1 MNENVTLIP
10 ARIRAGNRI
19 TRQENKPKLRVAA
32 YCRVSTDSDEQAGSY
47 DVQVKHYTEYIGRN
61 KEWELAGIYADDGI
75 SGTNIKKREGFI
87 EMIDDCMEGK
97 VDMIITK
104 SISRF
109 ARNTIDCL
117 KYVRKLKEKNIAIIF
132 EKENIN
138 TLEASGELLLTIMAS
153 LAQQE
158 SASLSQN
165 IKLGLQFR
173 YQEGKVQVNH
183 EHFLGYTKDED
194 GKLIVDE
201 NEAKIVRRIFR
212 EYLEGASFRDIAN
225 GLEKDKIMTGCK
237 RYKWHLSTIRGI
249 LRNEK
254 YMGDALLQKT
264 ITTDFIEKIRIKND
278 GTVPQYYVKDSQDP
292 IIARDIFMLV
302 QEEMTRRANLTS
314 GVDGKKKRVYSSKYA
329 LSSICTCTKCGDIYR
344 RIAWNNRGKKST
356 VWRCCTRVEHG
367 PSACDALTIQESELQ
382 DATVKAINKML
393 SCSDRMLQILR
404 DNIEMTIADDNSV
417 EMEKLNG
424 ILKGKQKELV
434 KLAHAKKD
442 YTTLVDEIDI
452 IRDKKHELQIQRA
465 EKEGVKKRIEELTDF
480 LKGENH
486 QLIEYDEC
494 MVRKYIEEIKVYE
507 DKFTIC
513 FKAKVEIEVVR

>member
-1 MNENVTLIP
+1 
-10 ARIRAGNRI
+10 
-19 TRQENKPKLRVAA
+19 
-32 YCRVSTDSDEQAGSY
+32 
-47 DVQVKHYTEYIGRN
+47 
-61 KEWELAGIYADDGI
+61 
-75 SGTNIKKREGFI
+75 
-87 EMIDDCMEGK
+87 MIDDCMAGK

-117 KYVRKLKEKNIAIIF
+117 KYVRQLREKNIAIIF

-165 IKLGLQFR
+165 VKLGLQFR

-194 GKLIVDE
+194 GNLIIDE
-201 NEAKIVRRIFR
+201 DEAKIIRRIYR
-212 EYLEGASFRDIAN
+212 EYLEGASLRDIAD
-225 GLEKDKIMTGCK
+225 GLERDKIKTGGK
-237 RYKWHLSTIRGI
+237 RYKWHLSTVRGI

-264 ITTDFIEKIRIKND
+264 ITTDYIEKIRIRND
-278 GTVPQYYVKDSQDP
+278 GTVPQYYVKDSQEP
-292 IIARDIFMLV
+292 IIARDIFAQV
-302 QEEMTRRANLTS
+302 QEEMIRRANLMS
-314 GVDGKKKRVYSSKYA
+314 GKDGKKKRIYSSKYA

-356 VWRCCTRVEHG
+356 VWRCCTRVENG
-367 PSACDALTIQESELQ
+367 PSACDASTVQESELQ
-382 DATVKAINKML
+382 NATVKAINQLL
-393 SCSDRMLQILR
+393 SCSDRMMRILK
-404 DNIEMTIADDNSV
+404 DNIETALADDNSD
-417 EMEKLNG
+417 EIEKVNV
-424 ILKGKQKELV
+424 ILKKKQKELV

-442 YTTLVDEIDI
+442 YTALADEIDNL
-452 IRDKKHELQIQRA
+452 REEKQKLLVQRA
-465 EKEGVKKRIEELTDF
+465 ETEGVKKRIAELTDF
-480 LKGENH
+480 LQDADQE
-486 QLIEYDEC
+486 LSEYDEG
-494 MVRKYIEEIKVYE
+494 MVRKYIEQIKIYE

-513 FKAKVEIEVVR
+513 FKAQVQIEVKR

>member
-47 DVQVKHYTEYIGRN
+47 DVQVKHYTEYIGSN

-97 VDMIITK
+97 VDVIITK

-183 EHFLGYTKDED
+183 EHFLGYTKDEN

-212 EYLEGASFRDIAN
+212 EYLEGASLRDIAN
-225 GLEKDKIMTGCK
+225 GLEKDKIRTGGK

-278 GTVPQYYVKDSQDP
+278 GTVPQYYVKDSQEP

-367 PSACDALTIQESELQ
+367 PSACDAPTIQES
-382 DATVKAINKML
+382 
-393 SCSDRMLQILR
+393 
-404 DNIEMTIADDNSV
+404 
-417 EMEKLNG
+417 
-424 ILKGKQKELV
+424 
-434 KLAHAKKD
+434 
-442 YTTLVDEIDI
+442 
-452 IRDKKHELQIQRA
+452 
-465 EKEGVKKRIEELTDF
+465 ELTDF

-486 QLIEYDEC
+486 QLIEYDEN

-513 FKAKVEIEVVR
+513 FKAKVEIEVIR

>member
-1 MNENVTLIP
+1 M
-10 ARIRAGNRI
+10 A
-19 TRQENKPKLRVAA
+19 
-32 YCRVSTDSDEQAGSY
+32 
-47 DVQVKHYTEYIGRN
+47 
-61 KEWELAGIYADDGI
+61 
-75 SGTNIKKREGFI
+75 
-87 EMIDDCMEGK
+87 GK

-117 KYVRKLKEKNIAIIF
+117 KYVRQLREKNIAIIF

-165 IKLGLQFR
+165 VKLGLQFR

-194 GKLIVDE
+194 GNLIIDE
-201 NEAKIVRRIFR
+201 DEAKIIRRIYR
-212 EYLEGASFRDIAN
+212 EYLEGASLRDIAD
-225 GLEKDKIMTGCK
+225 GLERDKIKTGGK
-237 RYKWHLSTIRGI
+237 RYKWHLSTVRGI

-264 ITTDFIEKIRIKND
+264 ITTDYIEKIRIRND
-278 GTVPQYYVKDSQDP
+278 GTVPQYYVKDSQEP
-292 IIARDIFMLV
+292 IIARDIFAQV
-302 QEEMTRRANLTS
+302 QEEMIKRANLMS
-314 GVDGKKKRVYSSKYA
+314 GKDGKKKRIYSSKYA

-356 VWRCCTRVEHG
+356 VWRCCTRVENG
-367 PSACDALTIQESELQ
+367 PSACDASTVQESELQ
-382 DATVKAINKML
+382 NATVKAINQLL
-393 SCSDRMLQILR
+393 SCSDRMMRILK
-404 DNIEMTIADDNSV
+404 DNIETALADDNSD
-417 EMEKLNG
+417 EIEKVNV
-424 ILKGKQKELV
+424 ILKKKQKELV

-442 YTTLVDEIDI
+442 YTALADEIDNL
-452 IRDKKHELQIQRA
+452 REEKQKLLVQRA
-465 EKEGVKKRIEELTDF
+465 ETEGVKKRIAELTDF
-480 LKGENH
+480 LQDADQE
-486 QLIEYDEC
+486 LSEYDEG
-494 MVRKYIEEIKVYE
+494 MVRKYIEQIKIYE

-513 FKAKVEIEVVR
+513 FKAQVQIEVKR

>member
-1 MNENVTLIP
+1 M
-10 ARIRAGNRI
+10 A
-19 TRQENKPKLRVAA
+19 
-32 YCRVSTDSDEQAGSY
+32 
-47 DVQVKHYTEYIGRN
+47 
-61 KEWELAGIYADDGI
+61 
-75 SGTNIKKREGFI
+75 
-87 EMIDDCMEGK
+87 GK

-117 KYVRKLKEKNIAIIF
+117 KYVRQLREKNIAIIF

-165 IKLGLQFR
+165 VKLGLQFR

-194 GKLIVDE
+194 GNLIIDE
-201 NEAKIVRRIFR
+201 DEAKIIRRIYR
-212 EYLEGASFRDIAN
+212 EYLEGASLRDIAD
-225 GLEKDKIMTGCK
+225 GLERDKIKTGGK
-237 RYKWHLSTIRGI
+237 RYKWHLSTVRGI

-264 ITTDFIEKIRIKND
+264 ITTDYIEKIRIRND
-278 GTVPQYYVKDSQDP
+278 GTVPQYYVKDSQEP
-292 IIARDIFMLV
+292 IIARDIFAQV
-302 QEEMTRRANLTS
+302 QEEMIRRANLMS
-314 GVDGKKKRVYSSKYA
+314 GKDGKKKRIYSSKYA

-356 VWRCCTRVEHG
+356 VWRCCTRVENG
-367 PSACDALTIQESELQ
+367 PSACDASTVQESELQ
-382 DATVKAINKML
+382 NATVKAINQLL
-393 SCSDRMLQILR
+393 SCSDRMMRILK
-404 DNIEMTIADDNSV
+404 DNIETALADDNSD
-417 EMEKLNG
+417 EIEKVNV
-424 ILKGKQKELV
+424 ILKKKQKELV

-442 YTTLVDEIDI
+442 YTALADEIDNL
-452 IRDKKHELQIQRA
+452 REEKQKLLVQRA
-465 EKEGVKKRIEELTDF
+465 ETEGVKKRIAELTDF
-480 LKGENH
+480 LQDADQE
-486 QLIEYDEC
+486 LSEYDEG
-494 MVRKYIEEIKVYE
+494 MVRKYIEQIKIYE

-513 FKAKVEIEVVR
+513 FKAQVQIEVKR

>member
-10 ARIRAGNRI
+10 ARIRSGNQI

-47 DVQVKHYTEYIGRN
+47 DVQVQHYTEYIGRN
-61 KEWELAGIYADDGI
+61 KEWELAGIYTDDGI

-225 GLEKDKIMTGCK
+225 GLEKDKIRTGGK

-278 GTVPQYYVKDSQDP
+278 GIVPQYYVKDSQDP

-344 RIAWNNRGKKST
+344 RIAWNNRGKRST
-356 VWRCCTRVEHG
+356 VWRCCTRVERG

-382 DATVKAINKML
+382 DATVKAINKTL

-404 DNIEMTIADDNSV
+404 DNIEMAIADDNSV

-424 ILKGKQKELV
+424 ILKEKQKELV

-452 IRDKKHELQIQRA
+452 LRDKKHELQVQRA

-513 FKAKVEIEVVR
+513 FKAKVEIDIER

>member
-10 ARIRAGNRI
+10 ARIRSGNRI
-19 TRQENKPKLRVAA
+19 TSKENKPKLRVAA

-47 DVQVKHYTEYIGRN
+47 DVQVKHYTESIGSN

-201 NEAKIVRRIFR
+201 DEAKIVRRIFR

-225 GLEKDKIMTGCK
+225 GLEKDKIMTGGK

-278 GTVPQYYVKDSQDP
+278 GTVPQYYVKDSQEP

-302 QEEMTRRANLTS
+302 QEEMIRRANLTS

-367 PSACDALTIQESELQ
+367 PSACDALTIQESELE
-382 DATVKAINKML
+382 DATVKAINKIL
-393 SCSDRMLQILR
+393 ICSDRMLQILR
-404 DNIEMTIADDNSV
+404 DNIEMAIADDNSV

-424 ILKGKQKELV
+424 ILMEKQKELV

-452 IRDKKHELQIQRA
+452 IRDKKHELQVQRA
-465 EKEGVKKRIEELTDF
+465 ETEGVKKRIGELTDF
-480 LKGENH
+480 IKGENH

-513 FKAKVEIEVVR
+513 FKAKMEIDIER